1 MASIQQ
7 QIDQMLGSGFS
18 ATNLALNIAG
28 TVQLANNGKKV
39 FIATNDKD
47 NPKELLVSSAQD
59 GLGFAAEYVG
69 LNSVI
74 MYAEVKESSKICE
87 HPLEDGSV
95 IADHQIQMPVEI
107 RLQIVMPYYFYDT
120 IVTELRN
127 LKEQG
132 TLVSVH
138 TQGGI
143 YTDMV
148 FVDIPHKEDV
158 SNVDR
163 LSFDCTLKQAILVK
177 GERSILAEKDV
188 IQKSNASTVKSGTKQ
203 GKTKSILMQGIESV
217 ANLYVKTFG

>member
-1 MASIQQ
+1 MATIQQ
-7 QIDQMLGSGFS
+7 QIDQMFGNGFS
-18 ATNLALNIAG
+18 ATNLALNVGGAI
-28 TVQLANNGKKV
+28 QLANNGKNV

-47 NPKELLVSSAQD
+47 NPRELLVSSAQD

-95 IADHQIQMPVEI
+95 IADHQVQMPVEI
-107 RLQIVMPYYFYDT
+107 RLQIVMPYYFYDS
-120 IVTELRN
+120 IITELRT

-138 TQGGI
+138 TKGGI

-177 GERSILAEKDV
+177 GEESTLSEKDV
-188 IQKSNASTVKSGTKQ
+188 IQKSNASTAKSGTKQ
-203 GKTKSILMQGIESV
+203 GKPKSILMQGIQSI
-217 ANLYVKTFG
+217 ANAYVKNFG